1 MPQLNTSNLKFM
13 GQIFFQCNNL
23 TTIPQLDTSKVID
36 ISNAFSGCS
45 SLVNF
50 GGLSNIGQAYLNT
63 TGANYSKYKYDLS
76 SCVKL
81 THDNLINVINNLY
94 DIATAGVQS
103 QQLVLGS
110 KNIAKLTAEEIAIAT
125 EKG

>member
-1 MPQLNTSNLKFM
+1 MSH
-13 GQIFFQCNNL
+13 IFFQCKNL
-23 TTIPQLDTSKVID
+23 TTIPQLDTSKMTDID
-36 ISNAFSGCS
+36 YAFIGCS

-50 GGLSNIGQAYLNT
+50 GGLLNIGQAYLT
-63 TGANYSKYKYDLS
+63 TASANYSKYKYDLS
-76 SCVKL
+76 SCTNL
-81 THDNLINVINNLY
+81 THDSLMNVINNLY